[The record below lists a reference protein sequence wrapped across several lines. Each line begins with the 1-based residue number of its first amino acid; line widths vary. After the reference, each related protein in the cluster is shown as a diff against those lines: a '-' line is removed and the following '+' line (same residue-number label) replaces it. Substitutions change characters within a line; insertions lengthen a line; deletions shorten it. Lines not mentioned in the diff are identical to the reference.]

1 MIRQDRNLKG
11 YKIKGLDITISQY
24 ADDTSL
30 FLDGSERSLKHCL
43 NALQEF
49 ARYSDL
55 NINQGK
61 TKTIWFGCPR
71 PPEETMLPKFNLEWD
86 PQNFSILGVTFTTDL
101 INITNRNINKHMNK
115 IRTEIESW
123 KKKKSYALWKSNTYK
138 SHLLLQNCTYTDC
151 IAKSVRRNSSNT
163 TINIQQVLME
173 RKTKLSRLA

>member
-1 MIRQDRNLKG
+1 MIINNTISSWFRLERGCRQGDHISRYIFLVVSEVLAHMIRQDRNIKG

-49 ARYSDL
+49 ARYSGL

-61 TKTIWFGCPR
+61 TKAKWFGCPR
-71 PPEETMLPKFNLEWD
+71 PPEETMLPEFNLEWD
-86 PQNFSILGVTFTTDL
+86 PQNFSILGVNFTTDL
-101 INITNRNINKHMNK
+101 KNITDRNINKHMNK

-123 KKKKSYALWKSNTYK
+123 KK
-138 SHLLLQNCTYTDC
+138 
-151 IAKSVRRNSSNT
+151 RNLT
-163 TINIQQVLME
+163 PFGKVTLI
-173 RKTKLSRLA
+173 